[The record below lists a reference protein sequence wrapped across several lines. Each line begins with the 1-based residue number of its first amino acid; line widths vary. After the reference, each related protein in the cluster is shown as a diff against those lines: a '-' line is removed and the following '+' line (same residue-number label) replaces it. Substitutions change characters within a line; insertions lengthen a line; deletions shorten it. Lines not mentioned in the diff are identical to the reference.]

1 VFQFLLQRDFSLP
14 AQYRGHKMLRL
25 LPVITVISVLAL
37 HSGFAASTTD
47 QGQNQLRV
55 LPDQGSGAAPTV
67 SHKHRRGKAVTKN
80 TGQKFTGPTA
90 EFAAAAAYEN
100 SRRYDLAIPL
110 YDELVRGG
118 SRARIASN
126 VKFVDGTE
134 LRLGATC
141 ADEAAHR
148 LEVIATKQL
157 PAKEGAS
164 PSN

>member
-1 VFQFLLQRDFSLP
+1 MHLPCFSFCCNVTF
-14 AQYRGHKMLRL
+14 RCRL
-25 LPVITVISVLAL
+25 NIGGIRCFACYQSSLSFPSCLAFGL
-37 HSGFAASTTD
+37 AASTTD

-141 ADEAAHR
+141 ADEAP
-148 LEVIATKQL
+148 T
-157 PAKEGAS
+157 G
-164 PSN
+164 